1 MREKTEVLYGVENTT
16 RLQLQVSSNAK
27 SVIFVCG
34 DSISPSVILEI
45 KSNKKLLLDCIK
57 KGVKYKIITEING
70 ANILYCKDILN
81 LIGHDS
87 LRHLD
92 KVKGNFAVTE
102 SEYIATSNLQDS
114 QPLQQI
120 IYSNV
125 KEVIEQHKYLFE
137 TLWEKSIPALQK
149 IREIEEGLQPDVIEI
164 IRDSGRAKELYQS
177 LVKCAKKEVMI
188 IFPTI
193 NAFMRQEKIGIIE
206 LLRKAVDERNVKV
219 RILMPLENLS
229 EINKMHIVEDQY
241 NQIHQIIH
249 NRKTIISNIDTS
261 NIFIRHIER
270 MSETKATILI
280 VDKNY
285 SLVMELK
292 DDLKNDFDQ
301 AVGLSTYSSS
311 LSGVL
316 SYVAIFES
324 LWIETDLYE
333 QLKIHDRMQ
342 KEFINIAAHE
352 LRTPTQAI
360 LGFSGLLKKHP
371 EKTNDLVDGVFRNA
385 IRLQRLISNILDVT
399 AIESQSFR
407 FSAERFNLNDLI
419 SSIIDDY
426 KNQIKKTDNV
436 LELNYIDK
444 NSTNINPILIE
455 CDKERIIQVISN
467 LLDNA
472 IKFTKRGVISITSEV
487 EEKYKDDKKVIIS
500 VKDSGSG
507 IDNEIFP
514 KLFSKFATKSFQG
527 TGLGLFICKNI
538 IENYGGKI
546 WAENNTDGKGGTTI
560 IFSLPLMANYGIN
573 DKESKGDRKI

>member
-45 KSNKKLLLDCIK
+45 KSNKKLILDCIK
-57 KGVKYKIITEING
+57 KGVKYKIITEIT
-70 ANILYCKDILN
+70 AVNILYCKEILN

-102 SEYIATSNLQDS
+102 SEYISTSNLQDS

-229 EINKMHIVEDQY
+229 DINKMHIIEDQ
-241 NQIHQIIH
+241 
-249 NRKTIISNIDTS
+249 
-261 NIFIRHIER
+261 
-270 MSETKATILI
+270 
-280 VDKNY
+280 V
-285 SLVMELK
+285 
-292 DDLKNDFDQ
+292 
-301 AVGLSTYSSS
+301 
-311 LSGVL
+311 
-316 SYVAIFES
+316 
-324 LWIETDLYE
+324 
-333 QLKIHDRMQ
+333 
-342 KEFINIAAHE
+342 
-352 LRTPTQAI
+352 
-360 LGFSGLLKKHP
+360 
-371 EKTNDLVDGVFRNA
+371 
-385 IRLQRLISNILDVT
+385 
-399 AIESQSFR
+399 
-407 FSAERFNLNDLI
+407 
-419 SSIIDDY
+419 
-426 KNQIKKTDNV
+426 
-436 LELNYIDK
+436 
-444 NSTNINPILIE
+444 
-455 CDKERIIQVISN
+455 
-467 LLDNA
+467 
-472 IKFTKRGVISITSEV
+472 
-487 EEKYKDDKKVIIS
+487 
-500 VKDSGSG
+500 
-507 IDNEIFP
+507 
-514 KLFSKFATKSFQG
+514 
-527 TGLGLFICKNI
+527 
-538 IENYGGKI
+538 
-546 WAENNTDGKGGTTI
+546 
-560 IFSLPLMANYGIN
+560 
-573 DKESKGDRKI
+573 